1 MSETRKIAAIL
12 VADIVGYSR
21 LAGADED
28 RILARLRAL
37 RSDLIDPTIALHHG
51 RIVKRTGDGSLIE
64 FRSVVDAVRCAIEVQ
79 NGMIERNAGLPPER
93 RIEFRVGIH
102 LGDVVEEADGDL
114 MGDGVN
120 IAARLEGIAAPGAIC
135 LSEDAYRQVSGRLD
149 MAVVDLG
156 PTRLKNI
163 ERPIRV
169 YSLQVGV
176 PAEAKPA
183 TAAKPSDKPPGSL
196 SRSLMVRHSILG
208 VAAAALVLM
217 LAVGVWNFWLR
228 HLSPGVVA
236 RGSLAVLPFANLGGD
251 EATGRLADGLTEDI
265 ITDSSRHRTM
275 DVIAHNSTEVY
286 KGKAVDV
293 RQVGR
298 DLNVRYVLEGSVQRE
313 GDQIRVT
320 AQLIDAA
327 SNAHLW
333 SERWDKPSKD
343 FFAVQSD
350 IADQLG
356 NRLGGGGV
364 ILNADTAAARRS
376 RPENFTAYELFL
388 AGRREHV
395 LFTQEGTKN
404 AIELLERAVAA
415 DPSLSRAWSELSF
428 ARQFLI
434 VCCGADPAVVLPP
447 ALAAARRAVET
458 DPSDAFAHSALAY
471 ILGMQGNFAASEA
484 EYETAL
490 RLNPGD
496 TEILA
501 LYSGSASAFGHPEQ
515 GAEMADHAIRL
526 NPNYQV
532 WQAWNFS
539 WAYFA
544 VGRFEDTLRIL
555 ERLPKDNYLVYSWV
569 QRAASYAALGR
580 PAEAKAATSDALQH
594 FPNLTIEGF
603 TGTADNSDADRI
615 RLIGPMRAAGFPACA
630 KPETLAKN
638 PQLVRLPECLS
649 K

>member
-12 VADIVGYSR
+12 VSDIVGYSR

-79 NGMIERNAGLPPER
+79 TGMVERNAGLPAER

-120 IAARLEGIAAPGAIC
+120 IAARLEGIANPGAIC

-149 MAVVDLG
+149 MAVADLG
-156 PTRLKNI
+156 PTQLKNI

-176 PAEAKPA
+176 PAQAKPPA
-183 TAAKPSDKPPGSL
+183 EGKPSEKPPGSR
-196 SRSLMVRHSILG
+196 SRSLMVGRRILG

-217 LAVGVWNFWLR
+217 LAVGAWHFWPR
-228 HLSPGVVA
+228 HAGLGVTA
-236 RGSLAVLPFANLGGD
+236 RGSVAVLPFANLGGD

-265 ITDSSRHRTM
+265 ITDLSRHRTM

-356 NRLGGGGV
+356 SRLGSGSV
-364 ILNADTAAARRS
+364 IVDAEQAAARRS
-376 RPENFTAYELFL
+376 RPENLTAYELYL
-388 AGRREHV
+388 SGRSEHKRA
-395 LFTQEGTKN
+395 TPDGNKN
-404 AIELLERAVAA
+404 AIELLERAVAV
-415 DPSLSRAWSELSF
+415 DPKLARAWVELAG
-428 ARQFLI
+428 ARHVSVMF
-434 VCCGADPAVVLPP
+434 GAEPAVAVP
-447 ALAAARRAVET
+447 AELAAARRAVEI
-458 DPSDAFAHSALAY
+458 DPSDALAHAVLASALA
-471 ILGMQGNFAASEA
+471 GQGNFRPGEA
-484 EYETAL
+484 EFDTAL

-496 TEILA
+496 AEILSMYA
-501 LYSGSASAFGHPEQ
+501 TWAVTFGHPER
-515 GAEMADHAIRL
+515 GAEAADRAIRL
-526 NPNYQV
+526 NPNYEPFH
-532 WQAWNFS
+532 AYDFS
-539 WAYFA
+539 YAYFV
-544 VGRFEDTLRIL
+544 VGRFEDTLRVV
-555 ERLPKDNYLVYSWV
+555 ERLPKENYTFYSWV
-569 QRAASYAALGR
+569 LRAASYAALGR
-580 PAEAKAATSDALQH
+580 SAEAKAALADALEH
-594 FPNLTIEGF
+594 HPDLTIEGL
-603 TGTADNSDADRI
+603 TGTEGWSDEERKWMI
-615 RLIGPMRAAGFPACA
+615 ERMRAAGFPPCA
-630 KPETLAKN
+630 KPEVLAKN
-638 PQLVRLPECLS
+638 PQLVRLPECVS